1 MSQKIQNNVNVK
13 TNFGLFETPSF
24 TNFNNRSTYEVK
36 CKSDLTYDIPVPE
49 SDWPQC
55 IDRLDCPAPDLFD
68 PYVFTSDWQSGD
80 SLTPPFT
87 G

>member
-1 MSQKIQNNVNVK
+1 M
-13 TNFGLFETPSF
+13 
-24 TNFNNRSTYEVK
+24 K

-55 IDRLDCPAPDLFD
+55 IDRLDCPTPDFFD